1 MSIYLHKI
9 FPLIISP
16 LFLIFFLLFCG
27 AIFKSRKII
36 IACFASL
43 FIFSLPIISNS
54 LNLYLQKDYSPKH
67 IATINQADAIVV
79 LSGMVSI
86 VKTGE
91 KLKYE
96 FGGAVD
102 RILSG
107 MDLFKQNKAPILILT
122 KGKLPWQYGIPEGE
136 FLRDFAIKFGVPKEN
151 ILLTENVKNTD
162 EEAKSVKK
170 VLNIENAKVIL
181 VTSAFH
187 MRRAQRIFEAADI
200 KVIPF
205 AVDFQNSKKIT
216 FIDFIPSASALSG
229 TSNFIREIM
238 GRTYYYLKY

>member
-16 LFLIFFLLFCG
+16 LFLIFFLLLCG

-122 KGKLPWQYGIPEGE
+122 RGKLPWQYGIPEGE